1 MLHHEHPTL
10 RKKLKSPLLRLM
22 SRFLLR
28 MAHLLPFFLG
38 FLISRFYQ
46 LSFPNDIF
54 LIGMLITAVLLFT
67 VRKNMPEPPYKD

>member
-1 MLHHEHPTL
+1 MFHNKSLVV
-10 RKKLKSPLLRLM
+10 KKKKKSPFIRLM

-28 MAHLLPFFLG
+28 TVHLLPFFLG
-38 FLISRFYQ
+38 FIVSRFYQ

-54 LIGMLITAVLLFT
+54 LIGMLITAILLFT